1 MSRLVTLP
9 LHRIAHGRAGDKGNR
24 LSVSVIAY
32 HPDAWPVLLH
42 EVTEAR
48 VLALFAHR
56 GASRVTRYLLPR
68 LQALNLVIED
78 ALEGGVNSGLGLDTH
93 GKTNAFRLLGL
104 TVQAPE
110 ELAKRIAVGLG
121 PAHPM
126 ARITE
131 DVRHELLLGD

>member
-56 GASRVTRYLLPR
+56 GASRVTRYFFHDCRRSTSSSRTRSKAASIPVSAWTR
-68 LQALNLVIED
+68 
-78 ALEGGVNSGLGLDTH
+78 
-93 GKTNAFRLLGL
+93 
-104 TVQAPE
+104 
-110 ELAKRIAVGLG
+110 
-121 PAHPM
+121 M
-126 ARITE
+126 ARPM
-131 DVRHELLLGD
+131 RFACSA